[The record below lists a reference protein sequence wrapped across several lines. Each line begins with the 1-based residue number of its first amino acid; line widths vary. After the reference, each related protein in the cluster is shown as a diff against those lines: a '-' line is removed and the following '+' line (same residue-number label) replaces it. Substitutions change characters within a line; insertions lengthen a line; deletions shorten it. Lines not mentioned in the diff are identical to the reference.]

1 MNFINIPSLF
11 NLWREAIHVG
21 NLEYPNSGDVYY
33 SMLDD
38 FMRSSKEDIEFLLEQ
53 YKILIYDGNFDIICN
68 HSGNLADPDPL
79 YIFRTRKGSRI
90 QFLPND

>member
-1 MNFINIPSLF
+1 M
-11 NLWREAIHVG
+11 WREAIHVG
-21 NLEYPNSGDVYY
+21 DLEYPNSANVYF

-68 HSGNLADPDPL
+68 HSGVLDLINELDWSGAGD
-79 YIFRTRKGSRI
+79 YK
-90 QFLPND
+90 

>member
-1 MNFINIPSLF
+1 M
-11 NLWREAIHVG
+11 G
-21 NLEYPNSGDVYY
+21 DLEYPNSANVYF

-68 HSGNLADPDPL
+68 HSGVLDLINDLDWSGASDYKYVYGGSYCIR
-79 YIFRTRKGSRI
+79 YIF
-90 QFLPND
+90 